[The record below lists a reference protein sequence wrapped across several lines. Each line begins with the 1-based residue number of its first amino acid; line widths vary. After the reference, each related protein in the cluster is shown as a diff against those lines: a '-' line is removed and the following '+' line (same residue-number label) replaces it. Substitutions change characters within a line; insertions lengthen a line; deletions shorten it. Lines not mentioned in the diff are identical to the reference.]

1 MRNILLTIEYDG
13 TNYLGWQ
20 IQNDRRTIQGTIQE
34 SIYKITKESVN
45 LIGSGR
51 TDAKVHALGQ
61 KANFITNSNI
71 PIEKIPLALNSVL
84 PPDISIKDAKEVDL
98 HFSARYDAKQKTYKY
113 LIYNKPTRPAI
124 LRNYAFFYFNP
135 LDIEKML
142 LACEFFVGKYDFS
155 AFCSSGCE
163 AKNKIREIKSLYI
176 EMENECIAIYITANG
191 FLYNMVRIIA
201 GTLLEVGCGKIK
213 PTDIPLII
221 ASKDRNKAGKTLPPW
236 GLYLVE
242 VEY

>member
-1 MRNILLTIEYDG
+1 
-13 TNYLGWQ
+13 
-20 IQNDRRTIQGTIQE
+20 
-34 SIYKITKESVN
+34 
-45 LIGSGR
+45 
-51 TDAKVHALGQ
+51 
-61 KANFITNSNI
+61 
-71 PIEKIPLALNSVL
+71 
-84 PPDISIKDAKEVDL
+84 
-98 HFSARYDAKQKTYKY
+98 
-113 LIYNKPTRPAI
+113 
-124 LRNYAFFYFNP
+124 
-135 LDIEKML
+135 ML